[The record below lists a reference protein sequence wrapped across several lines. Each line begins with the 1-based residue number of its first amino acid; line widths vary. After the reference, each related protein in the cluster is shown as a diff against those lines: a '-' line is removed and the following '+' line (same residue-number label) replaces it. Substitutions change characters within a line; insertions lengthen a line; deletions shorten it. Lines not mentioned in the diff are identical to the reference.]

1 MTPLGCIVSE
11 GLALVAYLAAAV
23 LYPQRLIRPD
33 SRSTRYAHWGLVIGA
48 GLQGLGLIGHAFVG
62 SQHGTF
68 GQYANLTFVLVLL
81 VTIGLLVLETKSER
95 PALGAFLA
103 PVIFLLVLLT
113 MFEPRPEALQAN
125 DVWHNP
131 WFVGH
136 MILIASSF
144 ACFGVAFCTA
154 MAYLAND
161 WFLKRKLVDRL
172 PLLPPLHVA
181 DRVTH
186 VAVAIG
192 LPLLTLG
199 LGVGVAF
206 MISSG
211 ARLDVTMALAAVTW
225 VVYAAYLGF
234 HNIGRLRGLRL
245 QVLPLVGFALVL
257 LILAFGRHSP
267 DTFNALTH

>member
-1 MTPLGCIVSE
+1 MGCLVAE

-23 LYPQRLIRPD
+23 LYPQRLIRPE

-48 GLQGLGLIGHAFVG
+48 GLQGLGLLGHAFAG
-62 SQHGTF
+62 GGHSTF
-68 GQYANLTFVLVLL
+68 GQFANLTFVLVLL
-81 VTIGLLVLETKSER
+81 TTAILLVLESRFER

-113 MFEPRPEALQAN
+113 VFEPRPEALAAA

-131 WFVGH
+131 WFIGH
-136 MILIASSF
+136 MILIASAF

-192 LPLLTLG
+192 FPLLTLG

-206 MISSG
+206 MLSTDASPD
-211 ARLDVTMALAAVTW
+211 ATVLLASLIW
-225 VVYAAYLGF
+225 LVYGAYLLF
-234 HNIGRLRGLRL
+234 HNVGRLRGLRV

-257 LILAFGRHSP
+257 LTLFFARHAETTLQSL
-267 DTFNALTH
+267 NR